1 MSKWPGKFVIGLT
14 GNIGTGK
21 SVVRRMLENLGAY
34 GIDADALA
42 HRAIARGAP
51 GYRPILNIFGQ
62 WILNND
68 EEIDRGKLGRLVF
81 ADPDGLRQLEE
92 IVHPLVE
99 QAIDIL
105 IRRSTQKVIV
115 VEAIKLLEAGLGRNC
130 DSIWAVYAPPD
141 TQLNRLMTNR
151 KMSAEEAGMRIEA
164 QPSQEGKIAAAQV
177 VIKNTGGFEE
187 TWKQV
192 STAWQTFVPG
202 GSVEPAMPRAVPQA
216 PAPQGSAIPGG
227 ELSLIRARP
236 KDSAIIA
243 SLVNRMRRGGKALG
257 PEDILAAF
265 GEKAF
270 MLLQVGE
277 VPVGVVGWQV
287 ENLVTRVLDVYL
299 DPLIPVERALPV
311 LINDVETASRELQ
324 SEAALVFAPMELS
337 QNDDAWSALGYV
349 RCAPESLSVP
359 AWREAA
365 GDPPHAGTVLYFKQ
379 LRLDRVLRP
388 I

>member
-1 MSKWPGKFVIGLT
+1 
-14 GNIGTGK
+14 
-21 SVVRRMLENLGAY
+21 MLENLGAY

-51 GYRPILNIFGQ
+51 GYRPILSIFGQ
-62 WILNND
+62 WILNSE

-105 IRRSTQKVIV
+105 IRRATQKVIV
-115 VEAIKLLEAGLGRNC
+115 VEAIKLLEAGLGKNC
-130 DSIWAVYAPPD
+130 DSIWAVYASPE
-141 TQLNRLMTNR
+141 TQLARLMTHR
-151 KMSAEEAGMRIEA
+151 KMTAEEASMRIEA
-164 QPSQEGKIAAAQV
+164 QPSQEIKVAAAQV
-177 VIKNTGGFEE
+177 VIKNTGGFED

-202 GSVEPAMPRAVPQA
+202 GSVEPAMPRAIPQP
-216 PAPQGSAIPGG
+216 PAATAAVPGG

-311 LINDVETASRELQ
+311 LIKDVETASRELQ
-324 SEAALVFAPMELS
+324 SEAALVFAPVELS
-337 QNDDAWSALGYV
+337 QNDDAWSALGYA

-365 GDPPHAGTVLYFKQ
+365 SDPPHAGTVLYFKQ
-379 LRLDRVLRP
+379 LRQDRVLRP